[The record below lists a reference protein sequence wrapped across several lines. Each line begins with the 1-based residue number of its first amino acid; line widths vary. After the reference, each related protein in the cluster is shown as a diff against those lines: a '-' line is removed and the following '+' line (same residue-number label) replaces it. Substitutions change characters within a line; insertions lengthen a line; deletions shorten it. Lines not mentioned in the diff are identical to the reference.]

1 MAFIRMFTFSYDS
14 LLSIE
19 WPTRVEGRVLPLW
32 RITALRLKLDES
44 VKSRQ
49 SRGLWLIL
57 SVYIRPSISL
67 QATRSL
73 SILKNE
79 LDLRA
84 FNNAQKSLLTV
95 WERSADTC
103 IPSQVT
109 ILRIKPHFMYHE
121 KQNQELYSKT
131 IFGFST
137 LNWRGIDYFGYGYI
151 LCVVYY
157 NRSDI

>member
-1 MAFIRMFTFSYDS
+1 VKEKCFETQLR
-14 LLSIE
+14 
-19 WPTRVEGRVLPLW
+19 RVYKESPVQ
-32 RITALRLKLDES
+32 RI
-44 VKSRQ
+44 V
-49 SRGLWLIL
+49 INL
-57 SVYIRPSISL
+57 SVCIGPSISV
-67 QATRSL
+67 QPTRPL

-84 FNNAQKSLLTV
+84 FYDTQKSLLTI

-121 KQNQELYSKT
+121 NWSQELNSKA

-137 LNWRGIDYFGYGYI
+137 LN
-151 LCVVYY
+151 
-157 NRSDI
+157 